1 MIYLI
6 NLIWTTNHFY
16 VIIFVLVLYNPL
28 NSLIV
33 PEPLNTYCLVS
44 FLLVESDT
52 VVLNSLKCNFKTLLY
67 IQCHSSRKNLKA
79 IYSVKAS
86 ENCRTTSIEDET
98 RDTVVSHTFRT
109 NLRTALGQTSE
120 HRYILSIR
128 TDFRTQ
134 WHHIHWGW
142 TWDHWSILL
151 MFYNLEVLF

>member
-44 FLLVESDT
+44 FLLVESYT

-98 RDTVVSHTFRT
+98 RDTVVSHLFRT
-109 NLRTALGQTSE
+109 NLRAALYLIYKDKPQNTVISYQLGRTSE
-120 HRYILSIR
+120 HSDITFIEDEPETTDLS
-128 TDFRTQ
+128 
-134 WHHIHWGW
+134 
-142 TWDHWSILL
+142 
-151 MFYNLEVLF
+151 Y

>member
-86 ENCRTTSIEDET
+86 ENCQTTSIEDET
-98 RDTVVSHTFRT
+98 RDTVVSHTLRT
-109 NLRTALGQTSE
+109 NLRTALYLIYKDKPQNTVISHQLGRTSE
-120 HRYILSIR
+120 HSDITFIEDEPETTDLS
-128 TDFRTQ
+128 
-134 WHHIHWGW
+134 
-142 TWDHWSILL
+142 
-151 MFYNLEVLF
+151 Y

>member
-16 VIIFVLVLYNPL
+16 VIIFVLVLYSPL

-98 RDTVVSHTFRT
+98 RDTVVSHTLRT
-109 NLRTALGQTSE
+109 NLRTALYLIYKDKPQNTVISYQLGRTSE
-120 HRYILSIR
+120 HSDITFIEHEPETTDLS
-128 TDFRTQ
+128 
-134 WHHIHWGW
+134 
-142 TWDHWSILL
+142 
-151 MFYNLEVLF
+151 Y